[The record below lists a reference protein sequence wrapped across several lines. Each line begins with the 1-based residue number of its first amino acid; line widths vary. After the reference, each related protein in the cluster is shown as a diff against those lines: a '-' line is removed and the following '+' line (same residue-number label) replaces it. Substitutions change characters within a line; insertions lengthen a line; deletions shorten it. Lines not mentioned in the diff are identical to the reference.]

1 MTASSKLLSSSTA
14 IFILNIDNNK
24 KKCFLIIMIYE
35 GSCETEECVVMLNVQ
50 LCHNFTIY

>member
-1 MTASSKLLSSSTA
+1 MMTASTKLSCSAT

-24 KKCFLIIMIYE
+24 KKCFLIIMIPE